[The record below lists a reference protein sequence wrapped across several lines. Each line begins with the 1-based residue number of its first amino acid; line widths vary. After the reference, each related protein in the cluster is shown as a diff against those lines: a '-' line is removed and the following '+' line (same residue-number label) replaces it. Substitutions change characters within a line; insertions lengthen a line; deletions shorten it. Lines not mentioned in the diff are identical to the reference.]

1 VKGAAVPYTLYD
13 SAAGQDKQ
21 EQNAGTSVVTG
32 TIINNCD
39 EKGQG
44 KLLVRIPSL
53 DTEVWARMTSPGGGP
68 DAGMQFVHRV
78 DDDVLVALGQND
90 AADAYILGGLW
101 STKDQPPVSAAEA
114 TEKRVIKSGLV
125 KGGPGHQIEMDDKNQ
140 SISIVSMTKQKI
152 TIEQTKIELSNSAG
166 TLTITM
172 DNDAETITV
181 KGTKIKLSG
190 TTSIDLDAPDI
201 NVKASKSISITAG
214 TTCTISG
221 PQAVNI
227 N

>member
-1 VKGAAVPYTLYD
+1 MPYTLYD
-13 SAAGQDKQ
+13 SAASQGKQ
-21 EQNAGTSVVTG
+21 EQNAGTSIVSG
-32 TIINNCD
+32 TITSNCD
-39 EKGQG
+39 LPGHG

-53 DTEVWARMTSPGGGP
+53 DTEV
-68 DAGMQFVHRV
+68 
-78 DDDVLVALGQND
+78 LVALGQND
-90 AADAYILGGLW
+90 AADSYILGGLW
-101 STKDQPPVSAAEA
+101 STQDQPPVSSPDAPA
-114 TEKRVIKSGLV
+114 KRVIKTGLV
-125 KGGPGHQIEMDDKNQ
+125 KGGPSHQIEMDDALQ
-140 SISIVSMTKQKI
+140 SISIVTTTKQKI
-152 TIEQTKIELSNSAG
+152 TIDPAKIELSNTAG

-172 DNDAETITV
+172 DNDAQTITV

-201 NVKASKSISITAG
+201 NVKASKSISIAAG

>member
-1 VKGAAVPYTLYD
+1 VKGTAVPYTLYD
-13 SAAGQDKQ
+13 SAAGQDKH

-32 TIINNCD
+32 TIVNNCD
-39 EKGQG
+39 ENGQG

-78 DDDVLVALGQND
+78 NDDVLVALGQND

-101 STKDQPPVSAAEA
+101 STQDQPPVSAAEA

-125 KGGPGHQIEMDDKNQ
+125 KGGPGHQIEMDDKKQ

-172 DNDAETITV
+172 DNDAQTITV

-201 NVKASKSISITAG
+201 NVKASKSISIAAG